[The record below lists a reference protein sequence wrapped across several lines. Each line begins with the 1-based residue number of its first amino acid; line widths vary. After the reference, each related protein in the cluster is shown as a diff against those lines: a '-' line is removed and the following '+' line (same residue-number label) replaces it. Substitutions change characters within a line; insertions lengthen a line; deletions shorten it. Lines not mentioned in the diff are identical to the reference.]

1 VALRLRLRAL
11 ADRLAWQALA
21 LLLGAGALAA
31 SLAPPGLL
39 DWQPQRVWDQP
50 WRAFSAAFVHW
61 SALHLSLNLIGTLVV
76 AAWGWAA
83 RVPAAAA
90 LAWAAAWPLTHL
102 ALLLE
107 PALQSYGGLSG
118 VLHAGAA
125 VVAVWLLRRARGPR
139 RWIGAA
145 VLLGLVVKVVAEAP
159 WQAPVQAVAG
169 LDFPVAAAAHAGGLL
184 AGALLGALAA
194 ACSGGSA
201 RPPAVDSRRTHPNP
215 KETPR

>member
-1 VALRLRLRAL
+1 VALRIFLSPL

-21 LLLGAGALAA
+21 LLLAAGALAA
-31 SLAPPGLL
+31 SAVPPGLL
-39 DWQPQRVWDQP
+39 DWQPQQAWREP
-50 WRAFSAAFVHW
+50 WRWFSAAFVHS

-102 ALLLE
+102 ALLLQ
-107 PALQSYGGLSG
+107 PGLHSYGGLSG
-118 VLHAGAA
+118 LLHAGAA
-125 VVAVWLLRRARGPR
+125 VVAVWLLLRERGPR

-145 VLLGLVVKVVAEAP
+145 VLLGLAVKVVGEAP

-169 LDFPVAAAAHAGGLL
+169 LDFPLAAAAHASGLL

-194 ACSGGSA
+194 ALAGRAAHRPGSGHG
-201 RPPAVDSRRTHPNP
+201 P
-215 KETPR
+215 